1 MSIFYKEG
9 VKGMTIQA
17 KAILIYQEYEPLN
30 ILMERILW
38 SKGFYNVY
46 IIKDITQFNT
56 IYRAVKPDVILFEV
70 DSSSNYEKLEKL
82 LKETNSGEVQRTLIG
97 ISGYG
102 NEAIEQKVKGL
113 GIENFIKKPFNI
125 NYFLEQVEEKL
136 KSRLYE
142 KSHL

>member
-1 MSIFYKEG
+1 
-9 VKGMTIQA
+9 MTIQA